1 MSTEMEVV
9 MQQITDIRNEIRN
22 SVESR
27 NSLLQEI
34 RKQLVS
40 LSEVTLGRG
49 GETSKAA
56 LGEES
61 SAGARVRKL
70 VEMLTNYGRELLV
83 LEDREKLICEEFNKV
98 MSTLSMLPVC
108 VISVSTGVSGF
119 LSSDPQDCR
128 MLILIAPVVLC
139 LVAAIFLALFFAH
152 QQLQRLKQKSTKL
165 FTSRKQ
171 LYDRVV
177 EAKGSYPEIA
187 QGGTVME
194 AIVQFQ
200 DVMEKMADFQEVN
213 VDLKF
218 QACWFEKYLWLIGLC
233 GLLYAAMV
241 LIAGCHV
248 VCKSKEIPLDPVVP
262 GHLPF
267 SPRVPSLRQYQDM

>member
-1 MSTEMEVV
+1 
-9 MQQITDIRNEIRN
+9 MQQITDIHEEIRK

-34 RKQLVS
+34 MQQLGR

-49 GETSKAA
+49 GEKAALGA

-61 SAGARVRKL
+61 SASASMRKL
-70 VEMLTNYGRELLV
+70 VEKLTNNGRDFLV
-83 LEDREKLICEEFNKV
+83 LEDREKLMCEEFNKV

-177 EAKGSYPEIA
+177 EAKQLYAEIA
-187 QGGTVME
+187 EQGTEME
-194 AIVQFQ
+194 AIVVQFQ
-200 DVMEKMADFQEVN
+200 DVLEKMTDFQEVN

-267 SPRVPSLRQYQDM
+267 SPRGPSLRQYQDM